1 MRNRPKPGRLGL
13 NSVVHAVAPGGVL
26 SNHFDPRIIGEIR
39 AFQDILDGVE
49 PEKKIRKRPLET
61 SRRAIPHMRFSNLK
75 DRKGDPPPKA
85 GTADDNADGERK
97 LAA

>member
-1 MRNRPKPGRLGL
+1 VGWVGVRQNAIGG
-13 NSVVHAVAPGGVL
+13 PGGVL

-49 PEKKIRKRPLET
+49 PEKKVRKRPLET

-75 DRKGDPPPKA
+75 DWKDDAPPKA
-85 GTADDNADGERK
+85 CPPDDDPEDERK
-97 LAA
+97 RAA

>member
-1 MRNRPKPGRLGL
+1 VGWVGAGKKLFT
-13 NSVVHAVAPGGVL
+13 VAPGSVL

-49 PEKKIRKRPLET
+49 SEKKVRKRPLET

-75 DRKGDPPPKA
+75 DRKGDVPPKA
-85 GTADDNADGERK
+85 GMPDDDAETERK

>member
-1 MRNRPKPGRLGL
+1 MGWVGAGKKLFT
-13 NSVVHAVAPGGVL
+13 VAPGSVL

-75 DRKGDPPPKA
+75 DRKEDVPPK
-85 GTADDNADGERK
+85 TSMLDDDPENEWK